1 MDAGKL
7 AGLRILV
14 VEDDLSSKLYLNT
27 ILGKAGAIVLNA
39 SDGIEA
45 VRSIEENKDIDIVL
59 MDIQLPSMDGYT
71 ATKKIRE
78 SGNRVKIIAQTAYG
92 LASDLEVIQS
102 GGFDDYLI
110 KPIYSEQLLSMII
123 KVRDGS

>member
-1 MDAGKL
+1 M
-7 AGLRILV
+7 
-14 VEDDLSSKLYLNT
+14 EDDLSSKLYLNT
-27 ILGKAGAIVLNA
+27 ILGKAGAVVLNA

-45 VRSIEENKDIDIVL
+45 VSTIAENKDIDIVL
-59 MDIQLPSMDGYT
+59 MDIQLPLMDGYT

-78 SGNRVKIIAQTAYG
+78 SGSKVKIIAQTAYG